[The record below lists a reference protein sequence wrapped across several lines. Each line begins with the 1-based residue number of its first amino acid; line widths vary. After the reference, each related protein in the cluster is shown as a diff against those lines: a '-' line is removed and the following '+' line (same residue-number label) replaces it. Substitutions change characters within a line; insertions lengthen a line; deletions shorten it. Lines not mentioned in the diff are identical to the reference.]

1 MPFSAQLQALFE
13 HSIDGIL
20 LTVPDGQ
27 ILAANPA
34 ACQLLGRTE
43 AEICTLGRNQIVDT
57 SDARF
62 RAQVDERAQT
72 GRLLDEMTMIR
83 SDGTRFPVEVS
94 SVIYES
100 AALEQRAFV
109 IFRDVSE
116 RRRAEA
122 EQRAAIEN
130 LRAMIE
136 SSPLAIQG
144 IDPDRGTVLIWN
156 EASTRLF
163 GWAADEV
170 IGRPS
175 PLVSPEYAA
184 EQAALR
190 LRVMAGETLTG
201 VELVR
206 RRKDG
211 SPVEVSLSTS
221 AIRAFDGR
229 VTTHL
234 ALYEDIA
241 SRKAAERERIVSEQ
255 VVALQQ
261 LALGIRHHMNNALA
275 AARLELEVGMVSTA
289 LPSSVSEGLT
299 ALQQHL
305 SRMTAI
311 VRRLDRVEELEAVP
325 YLGQTM
331 MLDVSADA

>member
-1 MPFSAQLQALFE
+1 MSFSAQLQALFE

-34 ACQLLGRTE
+34 ACHLLGRTE
-43 AEICTLGRNQIVDT
+43 TEICALGRDQIVDT
-57 SDARF
+57 SDTRF
-62 RAQVDERAQT
+62 RAQVSERAHT
-72 GRLLDEMTMIR
+72 GRLLGEMTMIR
-83 SDGTRFPVEVS
+83 HDGTRFPVEVS
-94 SVIYES
+94 SVIYRTD
-100 AALEQRAFV
+100 AAEQRAFV

-136 SSPLAIQG
+136 NSPLAIQG
-144 IDPDRGTVLIWN
+144 IDPDSGTVLIWN
-156 EASTRLF
+156 QACTRLF
-163 GWAADEV
+163 GWGADEV
-170 IGRPS
+170 IGRAT
-175 PLVSPEYAA
+175 PLVTPEYA
-184 EQAALR
+184 EEHAALR
-190 LRVMAGETLTG
+190 LRVIAGETLTG

-211 SPVEVSLSTS
+211 TAVEVSLSTS

-229 VTTHL
+229 VTAHL

-241 SRKAAERERIVSEQ
+241 LRKAAERERIASEQ
-255 VVALQQ
+255 VIALRQ

-275 AARLELEVGMVSTA
+275 AARLELEVGMVSTS
-289 LPSSVSEGLT
+289 LPSTATELII
-299 ALQQHL
+299 ALQRHL

-311 VRRLDRVEELEAVP
+311 VRRLDHVDELEVVP
-325 YLGQTM
+325 YLGQTL
-331 MLDVSADA
+331 MLDVSAEA